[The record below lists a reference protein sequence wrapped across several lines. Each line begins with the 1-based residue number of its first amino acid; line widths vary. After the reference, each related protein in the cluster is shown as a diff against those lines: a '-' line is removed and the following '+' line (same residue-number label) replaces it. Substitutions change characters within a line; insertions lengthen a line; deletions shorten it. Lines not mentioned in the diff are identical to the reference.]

1 MKSRVNIGLIG
12 AIVLGVVGL
21 VMVVVAIVGFFS

>member
-1 MKSRVNIGLIG
+1 MKSKVNFGLIG

>member
-1 MKSRVNIGLIG
+1 MKSRVNFGLIG
-12 AIVLGVVGL
+12 AILLGAVGL

>member
-1 MKSRVNIGLIG
+1 MKSRVNFGLIG

>member
-1 MKSRVNIGLIG
+1 MKSRVNFGLIG
-12 AIVLGVVGL
+12 AILLSAVGL

>member
-1 MKSRVNIGLIG
+1 MKSRVNFGLIG

-21 VMVVVAIVGFFS
+21 VMVVVAIVGVFS

>member
-1 MKSRVNIGLIG
+1 MKSRVNFGLIG
-12 AIVLGVVGL
+12 AILLGVVGL